1 MFFWLGPK
9 GAKTPLHRDLGNVFL
24 VQVWGRKL
32 WGDYAPTAGVPLF
45 ASRSEGA
52 YLWDVDGHRYIDCA
66 LGYGSV
72 VLGHGHPAVADA
84 MRQAARLGGHS
95 TLLNRWHAEL
105 AQRFVDM
112 IPAAEMVAFLRTGS
126 DAVSAAVRLAR
137 AITKRR
143 VVLHWGL
150 HG

>member
-1 MFFWLGPK
+1 MPRPRACRCSLRDPK
-9 GAKTPLHRDLGNVFL
+9 A
-24 VQVWGRKL
+24 
-32 WGDYAPTAGVPLF
+32 
-45 ASRSEGA
+45 A
-52 YLWDVDGHRYIDCA
+52 YLRDVDGHRYIDCA
-66 LGYGSV
+66 LGYG
-72 VLGHGHPAVADA
+72 PA
-84 MRQAARLGGHS
+84 RPGPARPGGHS

>member
-24 VQVWGRKL
+24 VLVRGRKL

-45 ASRSEGA
+45 ASRSEGG
-52 YLWDVDGHRYIDCA
+52 LSPGRRRPSLHRLRA
-66 LGYGSV
+66 GLRPG
-72 VLGHGHPAVADA
+72 PA
-84 MRQAARLGGHS
+84 RPGPARPGGHS